1 MNAINVPTLA
11 DWPPIVKDIVETI
24 PQRERATV
32 LALSGDLGAGK
43 TTFVQQLAKYLGV
56 TEPVTSPTFTILKRY
71 ETNDKKFTTLFH
83 MDAYRLESEAELEP
97 LQFSELFDLPNTIIC
112 IEWAEK
118 IQSALPAET
127 HYFQLAIDKNHT
139 HTIQKVS

>member
-127 HYFQLAIDKNHT
+127 HYFQLAIDENHT